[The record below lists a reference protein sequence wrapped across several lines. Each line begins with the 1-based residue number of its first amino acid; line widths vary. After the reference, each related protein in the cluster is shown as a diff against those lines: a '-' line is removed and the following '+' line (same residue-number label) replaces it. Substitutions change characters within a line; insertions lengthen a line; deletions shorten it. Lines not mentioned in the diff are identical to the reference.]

1 TRQLLAFS
9 RQQRLERRTLDL
21 NTAIVDMAKML
32 RRLIGENIGVVTT
45 LARTAGWVN
54 ADRAQLEQ
62 VILNL
67 AVNAR
72 DAMPDGGQLTL
83 AKDNVGRAGTRH
95 DVPGLSAPGR
105 RARAGSAAGA
115 EHAAHGIGND
125 SRRRRRPGGARARER
140 HAPGARLHGPDRGQ
154 R

>member
-1 TRQLLAFS
+1 GAAQRAAGLTRQLLASS

-83 AKDNVGRAGTRH
+83 ATEDRKSTR
-95 DVPGLSAPGR
+95 LNS
-105 RARAGSAAGA
+105 
-115 EHAAHGIGND
+115 
-125 SRRRRRPGGARARER
+125 
-140 HAPGARLHGPDRGQ
+140 
-154 R
+154 